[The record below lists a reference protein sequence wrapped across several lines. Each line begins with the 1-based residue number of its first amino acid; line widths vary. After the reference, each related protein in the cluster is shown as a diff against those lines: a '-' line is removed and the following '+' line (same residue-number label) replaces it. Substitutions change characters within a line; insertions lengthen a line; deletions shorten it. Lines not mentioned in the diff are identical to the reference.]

1 MLLGLD
7 RNDKAYSE
15 CVGFGSSGPGSII
28 NSECEVG
35 QESSALIVHD
45 CFVQIEK
52 DISRTFD
59 VSIGL
64 GRRREF

>member
-15 CVGFGSSGPGSII
+15 CVGLGSSGPESII
-28 NSECEVG
+28 NSEVEAG
-35 QESSALIVHD
+35 QDSTALIYHD

-64 GRRREF
+64 SRRREF